1 VGTAPDPF
9 RELELT
15 ATPNGVTILV
25 RAVPR
30 SGRNAIDGVVEGA
43 LRVRLAAPP
52 VEGAANRALV
62 VFLADVLSV
71 PGRDLVIT
79 GGERGRRK
87 LVHARG
93 LTPEAVRARLA
104 SGDD

>member
-1 VGTAPDPF
+1 MNPK
-9 RELELT
+9 LT
-15 ATPNGVTILV
+15 ATTNGVTIPV

-30 SGRNAIDGVVEGA
+30 SGRNAINGVVAGA

-62 VFLADVLSV
+62 AFLADTLGVA
-71 PGRDLVIT
+71 GRDLAIT
-79 GGERGRRK
+79 REERGRRK

-93 LTPEAVRARLA
+93 LTPAAVRARLA
-104 SGDD
+104 LGDD